1 VPRRSVQLIARNV
14 DGARRIPSH
23 NLTGY
28 DMPRYYVHLEP
39 HGLKDDEGE
48 ELPGPAAAK
57 ALAKQ
62 VADDLIRNRDEE
74 LPYQR
79 ILVTDV
85 TGAVI
90 YEAPLVL
97 H

>member
-1 VPRRSVQLIARNV
+1 
-14 DGARRIPSH
+14 
-23 NLTGY
+23 
-28 DMPRYYVHLEP
+28 MPRYYVQLEP
-39 HGLKDDEGE
+39 HGFKDDEGE
-48 ELPGPAAAK
+48 ELAGPAAAK
-57 ALAKQ
+57 ALGKR
-62 VADDLIRNRDEE
+62 VASDLMRNREEE

-79 ILVTDV
+79 ILVTDI